1 MAKKKNRKKG
11 GKKQKKWVSSDLI
24 LFLTVLFIAAPVLFI
39 TLILT
44 GFFGPVPSTDELA
57 LVRNYNASQIYSADG
72 KRMGT
77 YYLQNRTEVDL
88 GQVNPVMTDALLAI
102 EDIRFYEHN
111 GIDYRALF
119 RVFFKT
125 LLLNQDAGGGSTITQ
140 QLAKNLFPRQ
150 KHGPRA
156 EEHTSEL

>member
-1 MAKKKNRKKG
+1 MAKKKKRKKS
-11 GKKQKKWVSSDLI
+11 GKKQKKWVGKKVI

-77 YYLQNRTEVDL
+77 YYLQNQTEVDL
-88 GQVNPVMTDALLAI
+88 GQVNPVMKEGLLAMVA
-102 EDIRFYEHN
+102 DSCYEQVAR
-111 GIDYRALF
+111 YY
-119 RVFFKT
+119 
-125 LLLNQDAGGGSTITQ
+125 S
-140 QLAKNLFPRQ
+140 
-150 KHGPRA
+150 
-156 EEHTSEL
+156 